1 MIQEEFMHSLLIPKR
16 ASRKGF
22 RLGTDGEAQLLGS
35 LHGQQNRDLKWFET
49 WSDQVQND
57 QSHDKVLA
65 NTICIKNDILHPAR
79 E

>member
-22 RLGTDGEAQLLGS
+22 RLGIDSEAQLLGS
-35 LHGQQNRDLKWFET
+35 PHGQQNRDLKWFET

-57 QSHDKVLA
+57 QSQVFA